1 MQRENEIFLDSKK
14 FMFFPT
20 SVLESIS
27 SLSVDGLILRLEKK
41 NKKLEIDELHSC
53 KISRFESH
61 TIINNHSRV
70 SDKSEGKRYETLRTC
85 IIKFHRKWTSLHTH

>member
-70 SDKSEGKRYETLRTC
+70 FDKSEGKLTKRYERV
-85 IIKFHRKWTSLHTH
+85 